1 MNKKERVICK
11 FDVDFK
17 KSFCWSSSLSNDD
30 NNNIIIVFSTDAR
43 SNNQGGK
50 WHFLVWN
57 RNLHVTLSFLQEVN
71 KKFKKMEI
79 DIK

>member
-17 KSFCWSSSLSNDD
+17 KSFCWRSNLSNDD
-30 NNNIIIVFSTDAR
+30 NNNIIIVFSADAR

-50 WHFLVWN
+50 
-57 RNLHVTLSFLQEVN
+57 
-71 KKFKKMEI
+71 
-79 DIK
+79 